1 MFFCGLLKLS
11 LRKGSQIEN
20 KKNLK
25 SLNALLDSCTT
36 IFSILFHI
44 VKRRWNEMRINQR
57 SVFIVRA
64 SMYFLDT
71 AMLTNRVIIVSEVYE
86 IF

>member
-25 SLNALLDSCTT
+25 SLNALVDSCTT

-44 VKRRWNEMRINQR
+44 VKRGWNEMHINQR
-57 SVFIVRA
+57 PIFIVRA
-64 SMYFLDT
+64 SIYFFDT
-71 AMLTNRVIIVSEVYE
+71 AMLTNHVIIVSEVYE

>member
-44 VKRRWNEMRINQR
+44 VKRGWNEMRINQR

-71 AMLTNRVIIVSEVYE
+71 AMLTNCVIIVSEVYE

>member
-1 MFFCGLLKLS
+1 
-11 LRKGSQIEN
+11 
-20 KKNLK
+20 
-25 SLNALLDSCTT
+25 
-36 IFSILFHI
+36 
-44 VKRRWNEMRINQR
+44 MRINQR

>member
-25 SLNALLDSCTT
+25 SLNALVDSCTT
-36 IFSILFHI
+36 IFSILFHV
-44 VKRRWNEMRINQR
+44 VKRGWNEMRINQR

>member
-44 VKRRWNEMRINQR
+44 FKRGWNEMRINQR

>member
-44 VKRRWNEMRINQR
+44 VKRGWNEMRINQR

-71 AMLTNRVIIVSEVYE
+71 AMLTIRVIIVSEVYE

>member
-44 VKRRWNEMRINQR
+44 VKRGWNEMRINQR

-71 AMLTNRVIIVSEVYE
+71 AMLINRVIIVSEVYE

>member
-44 VKRRWNEMRINQR
+44 VKRGWNEMHINQR

-64 SMYFLDT
+64 PISFLDI

>member
-25 SLNALLDSCTT
+25 SLNALMDSCTT

-44 VKRRWNEMRINQR
+44 VKRGWNEMHINQR
-57 SVFIVRA
+57 SVFFVRA
-64 SMYFLDT
+64 PISFLDI

>member
-25 SLNALLDSCTT
+25 SLNALVDSCTT

-44 VKRRWNEMRINQR
+44 VKRGWNEMHINQR
-57 SVFIVRA
+57 SVFVVRA
-64 SMYFLDT
+64 PISFLDT

>member
-11 LRKGSQIEN
+11 LRKGPQFEN

-44 VKRRWNEMRINQR
+44 VKRGWNEMRINQR

>member
-1 MFFCGLLKLS
+1 MFFCGLLNLS

-25 SLNALLDSCTT
+25 SLNVLLDSCTT

-44 VKRRWNEMRINQR
+44 VKRGWNEMCINQR

>member
-25 SLNALLDSCTT
+25 SLNALVDSCAT

-44 VKRRWNEMRINQR
+44 VKRGWNEMHINQR

-64 SMYFLDT
+64 PISFLDI

>member
-1 MFFCGLLKLS
+1 M
-11 LRKGSQIEN
+11 
-20 KKNLK
+20 
-25 SLNALLDSCTT
+25 
-36 IFSILFHI
+36 
-44 VKRRWNEMRINQR
+44 MRINRR

>member
-44 VKRRWNEMRINQR
+44 VKRGWNEMHINQR

-64 SMYFLDT
+64 PISFLDT

>member
-36 IFSILFHI
+36 IFFILFHV
-44 VKRRWNEMRINQR
+44 VKRGWNEMRINQR

>member
-11 LRKGSQIEN
+11 LTKGSQIEN

-25 SLNALLDSCTT
+25 SLNALVDSCTT

-44 VKRRWNEMRINQR
+44 VKRGWNEMHINQR
-57 SVFIVRA
+57 PIFIVRA
-64 SMYFLDT
+64 SIYFFDT
-71 AMLTNRVIIVSEVYE
+71 AMLTNHIIIVSEVYE

>member
-11 LRKGSQIEN
+11 LTKGSQIEN

-25 SLNALLDSCTT
+25 SLNALVDSCTT

-44 VKRRWNEMRINQR
+44 VKRGWNEMHINQR
-57 SVFIVRA
+57 PIFIVRA
-64 SMYFLDT
+64 SIYFLDT
-71 AMLTNRVIIVSEVYE
+71 AMLTNHVIIVSEVYE